1 MKLKKIPEFYK
12 TFLFMGIPLVVQQLI
27 TSSLNFIDN
36 LMIGRLGANYIAAVG
51 FANSI
56 YRIYDLFLFGLYSG
70 MGIFIAQYYGKKDY
84 ATIKKIFGTMV
95 RYGLILGL
103 SFTVIVYMF
112 GENIMRIYTKDP
124 VVLRIS
130 LSYIRLAVF
139 SYIFYAMSF
148 SISFSCRSMG
158 KTKVAMVA
166 SAIGVTINTVF
177 NYMMIYG
184 NFGMPRLEE
193 KGAAI
198 ATIIA
203 RICELC
209 IFILTIYIKDYNLK
223 GKFNEYFSLSKN
235 LIKEIYKKSIPV
247 FFTEAMWILGTVSL
261 TVAYARLGTIQA
273 AAVQISD
280 IVMAIG
286 AIIFMGVSNS
296 SAVMIGHTIGQGD
309 FEKVKLYS
317 KKILV
322 MSTIMAI
329 IAGLFIEL
337 STPTIVSL
345 YKLDP
350 IVHDLAIKVMRI
362 AGIFIFFKLITWSI
376 LIGLFRAGGDTRVA
390 FFLDTLPNWLYSI
403 PIAFIGAYLKIQVYK
418 LMLIVEFAE
427 VIKFV
432 FAYYRYKSFKWIKD
446 VTVKE

>member
-1 MKLKKIPEFYK
+1 MKLKKISEFYK
-12 TFLFMGIPLVVQQLI
+12 TFIFLGIPLVVQQFI

-36 LMIGRLGANYIAAVG
+36 LMIGRLGTHYIAAVG

-84 ATIKKIFGTMV
+84 ATIKKIFGKMV
-95 RYGLILGL
+95 KNGLILGT
-103 SFTVIVYMF
+103 SFTTIVYLF
-112 GENIMRIYTKDP
+112 GEKIMGIYTKDP
-124 VVLRIS
+124 VVLQIS
-130 LSYIRLAVF
+130 LSYIKLAVF
-139 SYIFYAMSF
+139 SYIFYALSF
-148 SISFSCRSMG
+148 SISYSCRSMG
-158 KTKVAMVA
+158 KTKVSMIA
-166 SAIGVTINTVF
+166 SATGVSINTIF
-177 NYMMIYG
+177 NYMLIYG
-184 NFGMPRLEE
+184 NFGMPKLAE

-203 RICELC
+203 RIFELC
-209 IFILTIYIKDYNLK
+209 IFVLVIYLKDYHLK
-223 GKFNEYFSLSKN
+223 GNLNSYLNLSKK

-247 FFTEAMWILGTVSL
+247 FFTEAMWILGTISL

-296 SAVMIGHTIGQGD
+296 SAIIIGHTIGQGD
-309 FEKVKLYS
+309 FDKVISYS
-317 KKILV
+317 KKIIKI
-322 MSTIMAI
+322 SAIMAL
-329 IAGLFIEL
+329 IAGIFIEI
-337 STPTIVSL
+337 STPTIVNL

-350 IVHDLAIKVMRI
+350 IVHDLAIKVMRV
-362 AGIFIFFKLITWSI
+362 AGGFVFFKMICWSI

-403 PIAFIGAYLKIQVYK
+403 PVAFTGAYLKVSVYK
-418 LMLIVEFAE
+418 LMIIVELAE
-427 VIKFV
+427 IIKFI
-432 FAYYRYKSFKWIKD
+432 FAYYRYKSLKWIKD